1 MFHKRHPEVGARP
14 GTLVLG
20 PATSPVT
27 VQVTRVS
34 QEHVSTHTC
43 DTTAELPGPDERDS
57 LLWIDIQGL
66 HDGEILQQIA
76 KKFEISPLA
85 MEDLVNV
92 PQRPKSELFRHQHLV
107 VAHCLIVNEHDK
119 AAVGQLGIVFGE
131 NYVLTFHQNCEH
143 VLSPIRNRLDNPS
156 ARLRRKGPD
165 YLVYAILDACVDG
178 CFPFLEGLG
187 DTIETMEQAALQSPR
202 PELLAQIH
210 TAKNLLARLRRSIWP
225 QKEVVVSLLTGD
237 SPFIAEDTRSYIRD
251 TADHCAQLA
260 DVVDMYRESTSGL
273 VNTYMTSVAHRSNE
287 IMKVLTLLTSV
298 FVPPTFLAGVY
309 GMNFNEMPELSFPYA
324 YQITVGVMASMI
336 AGTIFYF
343 RRRGWLTGT
352 RITAKPGARPANV
365 NPSGK
370 SRSKET
376 RHVAQNIVLNG
387 DFEAVSRQA
396 A

>member
-1 MFHKRHPEVGARP
+1 V
-14 GTLVLG
+14 
-20 PATSPVT
+20 
-27 VQVTRVS
+27 
-34 QEHVSTHTC
+34 
-43 DTTAELPGPDERDS
+43 
-57 LLWIDIQGL
+57 
-66 HDGEILQQIA
+66 
-76 KKFEISPLA
+76 
-85 MEDLVNV
+85 
-92 PQRPKSELFRHQHLV
+92 
-107 VAHCLIVNEHDK
+107 
-119 AAVGQLGIVFGE
+119 
-131 NYVLTFHQNCEH
+131 
-143 VLSPIRNRLDNPS
+143 
-156 ARLRRKGPD
+156 
-165 YLVYAILDACVDG
+165 
-178 CFPFLEGLG
+178 
-187 DTIETMEQAALQSPR
+187 
-202 PELLAQIH
+202 
-210 TAKNLLARLRRSIWP
+210 
-225 QKEVVVSLLTGD
+225 
-237 SPFIAEDTRSYIRD
+237 
-251 TADHCAQLA
+251 QLA